1 MTDNK
6 VPPSTMRVSATLEN
20 LSVIRSF
27 VEETAT
33 SLKVDP
39 DIIYEIVFAVNELT
53 TNIIVHG
60 YQGKN
65 GVIEVGVVQEADNL
79 LVHIVDQAPAF
90 DPTTIP
96 TPDLSLPLAL
106 RPKGGLGI
114 FLTNQYVDEMIY
126 SAPSQGGNHITLVK
140 KCIP

>member
-6 VPPSTMRVSATLEN
+6 VPPPTMRVSATLDN

-33 SLKVDP
+33 NLKVDP

-60 YQGKN
+60 YQGKH
-65 GVIEVGVVQEADNL
+65 GIIEVDVVQDADCL
-79 LVHIVDQAPAF
+79 LIHIVDQAPAF
-90 DPTTIP
+90 DPTTFP
-96 TPDLSLPLAL
+96 TPDLSLPLAM
-106 RPKGGLGI
+106 RPMGGLGI
-114 FLTNQYVDEMIY
+114 FLTNHYVDEIIY